1 MAVTLYSGC
10 VSPDALA
17 FQAADSG
24 WDPDENQFSEAG
36 PGKPHFMLRTLYWIM
51 EQE

>member
-17 FQAADSG
+17 IQAAKSAWG
-24 WDPDENQFSEAG
+24 LDENQFSEAG
-36 PGKPHFMLRTLYWIM
+36 PGKPHEVLRTLYWIM